1 MKKMILSF
9 IVFTMLLVA
18 FMPAGGQ
25 NAKPASTPSSQEPI
39 CDRAETQ
46 MEINQCSA
54 EKYQKAD
61 ALLNE
66 LYSKLVRQFQTDI
79 MDWTQ
84 KHNADQTLYETKG
97 LEELRA
103 AERAWVQYR
112 DLHCEA
118 ARQRVEGGSMSPM
131 VWADC
136 MTDVATH
143 RIEELKS
150 AYELESKKAN

>member
-9 IVFTMLLVA
+9 IVFTMLLAA
-18 FMPAGGQ
+18 FIPTRGQ
-25 NAKPASTPSSQEPI
+25 NAKPASTPSWQEPI

-66 LYSKLVRQFQTDI
+66 MYSKLIRQFQADI
-79 MDWTQ
+79 KEWTQ

-97 LEELRA
+97 LQELRA
-103 AERAWVQYR
+103 TERAWVQYR

-118 ARQRVEGGSMSPM
+118 ARQRVEGGSISPM

-136 MTDVATH
+136 MADVTTH

-150 AYELESKKAN
+150 AYELESKKVN

>member
-18 FMPAGGQ
+18 FVPARGP
-25 NAKPASTPSSQEPI
+25 NAEPGSTPSSQDQI
-39 CDRAETQ
+39 CDRAERQ
-46 MEINQCSA
+46 MEINQGSA

-66 LYSKLVRQFQTDI
+66 LYSKLIRRFQTDI
-79 MDWTQ
+79 KEWTQ
-84 KHNADQTLYETKG
+84 KRNADQTLYETKG

-103 AERAWVQYR
+103 AETASVQYR
-112 DLHCEA
+112 DLHCDA
-118 ARQRVEGGSMSPM
+118 ARQRMEGGSMSPM

-136 MTDVATH
+136 VTDVTTH

-150 AYELESKKAN
+150 AYELESKKVN